1 MLIDAVGG
9 LKAVS
14 STRYVIIPS
23 VHEFSEFLIWDFSD
37 LGHLNDENLNL
48 VYPAGSHLS
57 KILDKVSG
65 VSIFFFEFKPK
76 PNYCI
81 GSRFLS

>member
-1 MLIDAVGG
+1 M
-9 LKAVS
+9 
-14 STRYVIIPS
+14 
-23 VHEFSEFLIWDFSD
+23 IWDFSDLGLFLRKD

-48 VYPAGSHLS
+48 VYPAGSDLS

>member
-1 MLIDAVGG
+1 MKESKGPKKTD
-9 LKAVS
+9 S
-14 STRYVIIPS
+14 SI
-23 VHEFSEFLIWDFSD
+23 FFLRKD